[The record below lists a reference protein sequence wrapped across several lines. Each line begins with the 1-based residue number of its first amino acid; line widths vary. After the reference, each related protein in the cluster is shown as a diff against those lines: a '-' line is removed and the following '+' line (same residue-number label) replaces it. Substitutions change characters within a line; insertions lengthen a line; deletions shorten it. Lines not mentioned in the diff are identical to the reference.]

1 MKKANTLLAWL
12 LVLAF
17 SCNEA
22 HDHSHDEEESIP
34 PVALTSYSDKI
45 ELFVDFP
52 YLIAGKPTTM
62 MVHLTSL
69 GEKFQPIQDGKIK
82 ATLTVKGKSILAE
95 VNSQASTGIYE
106 VEITPESTGAGKLTF
121 DVQSGQGSEQFV
133 FENIEVFPD
142 LVAVVRSQKG
152 SETGEEITYLKPQAW
167 NIEFA
172 NEPVQT
178 MPFREILK
186 TSGQVVAAPGDE
198 TVITANSS
206 GAVLFSS
213 NKTVIGSKLNVGD
226 LLFTIS
232 GGNLS
237 QGNTEVYYKETKA
250 KYELAKAEFERASI
264 LVQDKIISEK
274 DFLQT
279 KLAYEST
286 QASFQAVA
294 KNYSSTGQKVTANSS
309 GFLKNLLVSEGQFV
323 EPGMPLA
330 LVSKNKKV
338 MLQANVSQRY
348 FQKLPSITSANFRIV
363 SEEKIYNIEEL
374 NGKVISYGK
383 STTENAA
390 YIPITFEIDNI
401 GNIIPGSVAEVY
413 LKSSQIPDA
422 LVIPSSALMEELGN
436 FFVFVQTGGET
447 FEKREIKL
455 GGNDGKYVQVLS
467 GVKEGERVVTKGAY
481 AIKLASASG
490 AIPEHGHSH

>member
-17 SCNEA
+17 SCEQA

-34 PVALTSYSDKI
+34 PVALTSYSDKT

-82 ATLTVKGKSILAE
+82 VTLTVDGKNILAE
-95 VNSQASTGIYE
+95 VKSQSSTGIYE
-106 VEITPESTGAGKLTF
+106 VEITPESTGAAKLTF
-121 DVQSGQGSEQFV
+121 DVQTGQGSEQFV
-133 FENIEVFPD
+133 FENIEVFSD
-142 LVAVVRSQKG
+142 LVAVVRNQKDT
-152 SETGEEITYLKPQAW
+152 ETGEEITYLKPQAW

-172 NEPVQT
+172 NEPVRRVT
-178 MPFREILK
+178 FREILK
-186 TSGQVVAAPGDE
+186 TSGQVLPAPGDE
-198 TVITANSS
+198 TVITANSG
-206 GAVLFSS
+206 GAVLFAS
-213 NKTVIGSKLNVGD
+213 NKTIVGSKVNVGD
-226 LLFTIS
+226 HLFTIT
-232 GGNLS
+232 GGSLA
-237 QGNTEVYYKETKA
+237 QGNPDVYFKETKA
-250 KYELAKAEFERASI
+250 KYELAKAEYERAEI
-264 LVQDKIISEK
+264 LVKDKIISER
-274 DFLQT
+274 DFLKT
-279 KLAYEST
+279 KLEYENLQS
-286 QASFQAVA
+286 SYQAVS
-294 KNYSSTGQKVTANSS
+294 KNYSASGQKVTTNSN
-309 GFLKNLLVSEGQFV
+309 GFLKNLLVSEGQYV

-330 LVSKNKKV
+330 LVSKNKKIV
-338 MLQANVSQRY
+338 LQANVSQKY
-348 FQKLPSITSANFRIV
+348 FQKLPSINAANFIIV
-363 SEEKIYNIEEL
+363 SEETVFNTEEM
-374 NGKVISYGK
+374 NGKVISFGK
-383 STTENAA
+383 STAENAS
-390 YIPITFEIDNI
+390 YIPISFEIDNI

-413 LKSSQIPDA
+413 LKSSPIPDA
-422 LVIPSSALMEELGN
+422 LVISSSALMEELGN

-490 AIPEHGHSH
+490 SIPEHGHSH